1 MKHILTDDI
10 LPSCFQV
17 DLQEGGFQFLHP
29 NRYITWQSD
38 GTCSTVPRQFRYL
51 LRRYSLSTVKSKLG
65 IENLVELGILRLA
78 LLTKGAQFTL
88 NQLLL
93 RYNHRNR
100 PPVTLV
106 RKMMFHL
113 ADLGLGVIRT
123 KGRMTQFIKMNPM
136 QIDRDLLAF
145 CSVSHE
151 QYTTNYYI

>member
-1 MKHILTDDI
+1 MKHTLTDDI
-10 LPSCFQV
+10 LPSSFQV
-17 DLQEGGFQFLHP
+17 DMQEGGNQFLHH
-29 NRYITWQSD
+29 NHYITWKGD
-38 GTCSTVPRQFRYL
+38 GTYSTVPRQFRYL
-51 LRRYSLSTVKSKLG
+51 LRRHSLNTVKSKLG
-65 IENLVELGILRLA
+65 INDLVELGILRLA
-78 LLTKGAQFTL
+78 LLTKGTQFTV

-100 PPVTLV
+100 PPVALV

-113 ADLGLGVIRT
+113 ADLGLGAIRT
-123 KGRMTQFIKMNPM
+123 KGRMTQFIKINPM